1 MTSPIPL
8 TSDEDVAAYLALAE
22 DGPLADRTYLAETA
36 AAVSAAV
43 AGWFDPPANG
53 APWPKNLAHG
63 ATMLA
68 ARVWRRRNTP
78 SGVEAFGELGPVY
91 VQRNDPDIA
100 ILLGLGN
107 YMRPA
112 VG

>member
-1 MTSPIPL
+1 MTAPLPL
-8 TSDEDVAAYLALAE
+8 TDDEAVAAYLALAE
-22 DGPLADRTYLAETA
+22 DGSLADRTYLAETA

-43 AGWFDPPANG
+43 AGWFDPPAEG
-53 APWPKNLAHG
+53 KPWPSNLAHG

-100 ILLGLGN
+100 LLLGLGN
-107 YMRPA
+107 HMRPA